1 MPGPVSGS
9 QTILGIAG
17 LLASAACAQTQLN
30 GVGGNLRIIGT
41 DMAVLETQEV
51 RKDLP
56 CTVTPNKPALGFD
69 LRFHTGYDV
78 IIPLDELEGNENLL
92 TILMRVTPKAKPDD
106 ATFFVQRIRVP
117 KIEADAK
124 GNATVSGLIDVGE
137 GNYHVDWLMRDRT
150 ERVCSFYW
158 ESEAELPSKDRDMQL
173 SISANA
179 VEQAVSDQF
188 GAEPPV
194 ERASAEPLNIKLLV
208 NFAPQRAGSASLRP
222 VDTLGLITMM
232 RRLAQEPQFGKFSVV
247 AFNLQD
253 QKVLYRQSSAAKIDF
268 PALGEA
274 VQAVQPGAIGV
285 RQLSQKHGETT
296 FLADL
301 IKQEFGAS
309 DHPDA
314 VIIASPKAWLEE
326 AVPEDELKEF
336 ADGVDY
342 PVFYM
347 NYNLYPQ
354 QMPWKDSIS
363 KAVKAFHGTEYNVSR
378 PRELWQAVSE
388 MVSRIVKSKRR
399 GVSASFAPR

>member
-1 MPGPVSGS
+1 MSMTVSMLVLS
-9 QTILGIAG
+9 TTCLVLPALG
-17 LLASAACAQTQLN
+17 QTQLN
-30 GVGGNLRIIGT
+30 GVGGNLRIIGS
-41 DMAVLETQEV
+41 DMVILETQEI

-78 IIPLDELEGNENLL
+78 QIPLDELEGNENLL
-92 TILMRVTPKAKPDD
+92 TILMRVTTKAHPEDGSY
-106 ATFFVQRIRVP
+106 FVQRIRVP
-117 KIEADAK
+117 KIEADTK
-124 GNATVSGLIDVGE
+124 GNAIMTGLIDVGE
-137 GNYHVDWLMRDRT
+137 GEYHIDWLMRDRT

-158 ESEAELPSKDRDMQL
+158 DSEAALPAKDKEMQL
-173 SISANA
+173 SITANSM
-179 VEQAVSDQF
+179 EQSTSDQF

-194 ERASAEPLNIKLLV
+194 ERAPAEPLNIKVLV
-208 NFAPQRAGSASLRP
+208 NFAPQRAGSSALRP
-222 VDTLGLITMM
+222 VDTLGLVTMM
-232 RRLAQEPQFGKFSVV
+232 RKVAQEPQFGKFSVV
-247 AFNLQD
+247 AFNLQE
-253 QKVLYRQSSAAKIDF
+253 QRVIYRQSAGNKIDF

-296 FLADL
+296 FLAEL
-301 IKQEFGAS
+301 IKQEFGS

-326 AVPEDELKEF
+326 ALPGDELKEF
-336 ADGVDY
+336 ADAVDY

-363 KAVKAFHGTEYNVSR
+363 KAVKAFHGVEYNVSR
-378 PRELWQAVSE
+378 PKELWVAISE
-388 MVSRIVKSKRR
+388 MVSRIVKSKR
-399 GVSASFAPR
+399 GSVAASFTAR